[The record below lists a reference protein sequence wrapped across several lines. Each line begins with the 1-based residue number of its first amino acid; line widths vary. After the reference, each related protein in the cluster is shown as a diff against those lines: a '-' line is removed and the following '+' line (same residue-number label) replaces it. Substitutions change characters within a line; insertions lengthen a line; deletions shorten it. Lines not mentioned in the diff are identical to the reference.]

1 MSYQRTNYSDRE
13 NAVKQAPIQQKV
25 APAFMDQRRSTIL
38 QQQQQQLI
46 QRKTCRFPIQCFSN
60 GSGQAVIQR
69 SDVTEYGVNDD
80 ESLTP
85 DKKIKTRNS
94 SEAWFRFPKDGDKI
108 DTFKVNKTTSSPKG
122 NSPVGAEID
131 LDDDAKLNQYE
142 IGDLSRAQHF
152 AGGDRLAKITA
163 SDRKAKWT
171 WHHKQAPYYME
182 LVDMAVHRSFY
193 HHGGFSK
200 WKEGT
205 DDDNDE

>member
-1 MSYQRTNYSDRE
+1 MSYQRANYSSQPNE
-13 NAVKQAPIQQKV
+13 ATQTPSKKTI
-25 APAFMDQRRSTIL
+25 APAFVDQRSSAIL
-38 QQQQQQLI
+38 QKKLQQLI
-46 QRKTCRFPIQCFSN
+46 QRKECAFPIQCFGRGSN
-60 GSGQAVIQR
+60 QAVIQR
-69 SDVTEYGVNDD
+69 SDVTAYGVDDD

-94 SEAWFRFPKDGDKI
+94 SEAWFRFPKDDNKI

-122 NSPVGAEID
+122 NSPVGKAVD
-131 LDDDAKLNQYE
+131 LDDDAKLHQYE

-152 AGGDRLAKITA
+152 AGGDRLAGITA

-205 DDDNDE
+205 DDDNDD